1 VATVKTSQLGVSDR
15 SLEMVRLV
23 AQPIYCSVAL
33 SNSCF
38 LPMVTYRCLL
48 KMQGCQLVVRQP
60 PALVHKRVQQLLPAF
75 TQIYQD
81 VFSSTPEPATTQ
93 APPQTGN
100 LAAMQ
105 MPSQLPQ
112 GYTHFSMS
120 RMELIMTPLPSLS
133 ITYTI
138 NPLVAHVET
147 TQKVH
152 YQLSIGSHTLRFNPR
167 EQQVTLRSLVL
178 PTVTLGGDMRRS
190 QASHLPLVSL
200 TLTVQKVNVDLTTDS
215 LNQLLVLQNSF
226 IKEVNELAQL
236 FISIGESLPQQRRQ
250 QAAGGLGAGH
260 PAQLERRDSEAAGP
274 ELLSLLDSCRLV
286 IDEISVTV
294 STPLSTA
301 LRFQTSR
308 IDMLIMNSGSHNM
321 FSTVERPAPRSQL
334 LLSGRVD
341 INVNLALGYLT
352 LPVRMM
358 TYASWPTSGPRSL
371 SGTHSR
377 MPQGSLSWEE
387 LARTIVL
394 SHWILSSSP
403 SSVPTSTSSHPLWS
417 KPFSS
422 GSTARVSTATGS
434 TRGSY

>member
-341 INVNLALGYLT
+341 INVNLALGYL
-352 LPVRMM
+352 
-358 TYASWPTSGPRSL
+358 
-371 SGTHSR
+371 
-377 MPQGSLSWEE
+377 Q
-387 LARTIVL
+387 
-394 SHWILSSSP
+394 
-403 SSVPTSTSSHPLWS
+403 
-417 KPFSS
+417 
-422 GSTARVSTATGS
+422 VS
-434 TRGSY
+434 